1 MARTLFNSSEKSNF
15 ILNMTEEQYSKLASY
30 GLIGACL
37 LVPLFTIIPE
47 CFSTATYTFSSGGL
61 VIAGVYCMIM
71 AMIALIKKYVNG
83 GTVLPVCA
91 FAAMLVWSVI
101 SMLDS
106 YDIAVGMYGYP
117 QRGEGVMAILFYCA
131 IFVSAASIKTENSVD
146 TLLKGIIA
154 AGLLNSV
161 WALIQVF
168 TGKLTHYRFISL
180 DIDANAAS
188 GLAQSPLFLAMLLTL
203 SLTAALIF
211 AVKSE
216 GKKARI
222 ISLVSAA
229 LFGFVM
235 IMTYTVIAVCGMV
248 LAAVLTIAV
257 VFIIK
262 APKSRLLTLLA
273 PAAAAVLAVVIVNA
287 GAVGGISSYKFYD
300 ARELWWAD
308 SYMRAG
314 SAGDFNSDI
323 VNIDDNVDVY
333 LYLDRKGLDLASR
346 FPLTGTGPDQL
357 VYPQLYT
364 WGTLNENAEM
374 PDVIVQNRGT
384 FDRVYNEYI
393 YTAATRG
400 YPSLIT
406 LLAVILPALFISFKA
421 MKKRRNAET
430 AAVFILTLC
439 GALMFLISC
448 GSLAYSP
455 IYWSAAGLACA
466 SLRKKT
472 VGSKK

>member
-1 MARTLFNSSEKSNF
+1 
-15 ILNMTEEQYSKLASY
+15 
-30 GLIGACL
+30 
-37 LVPLFTIIPE
+37 
-47 CFSTATYTFSSGGL
+47 
-61 VIAGVYCMIM
+61 
-71 AMIALIKKYVNG
+71 
-83 GTVLPVCA
+83 
-91 FAAMLVWSVI
+91 
-101 SMLDS
+101 
-106 YDIAVGMYGYP
+106 
-117 QRGEGVMAILFYCA
+117 
-131 IFVSAASIKTENSVD
+131 
-146 TLLKGIIA
+146 
-154 AGLLNSV
+154 
-161 WALIQVF
+161 
-168 TGKLTHYRFISL
+168 
-180 DIDANAAS
+180 
-188 GLAQSPLFLAMLLTL
+188 
-203 SLTAALIF
+203 
-211 AVKSE
+211 
-216 GKKARI
+216 
-222 ISLVSAA
+222 
-229 LFGFVM
+229 
-235 IMTYTVIAVCGMV
+235 
-248 LAAVLTIAV
+248 
-257 VFIIK
+257 
-262 APKSRLLTLLA
+262 
-273 PAAAAVLAVVIVNA
+273 
-287 GAVGGISSYKFYD
+287 
-300 ARELWWAD
+300 
-308 SYMRAG
+308 MRAG